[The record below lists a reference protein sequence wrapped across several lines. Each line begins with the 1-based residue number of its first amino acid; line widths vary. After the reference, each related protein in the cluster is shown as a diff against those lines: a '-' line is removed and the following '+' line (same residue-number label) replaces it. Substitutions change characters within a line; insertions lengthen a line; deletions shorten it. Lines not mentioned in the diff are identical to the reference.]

1 MDNYNNDY
9 NKDLYTAQS
18 EDFCKSCYSSGKSR
32 AGCLWVLVAAV
43 AFFVI
48 FKAVQTVFDTK
59 GAVIVTVL
67 LLFAAA
73 GIKIINR
80 KTKG

>member
-32 AGCLWVLVAAV
+32 AGCLWALVAAGGIGLVYIV
-43 AFFVI
+43 AANFV
-48 FKAVQTVFDTK
+48 
-59 GAVIVTVL
+59 GSGG
-67 LLFAAA
+67 AAA
-73 GIKIINR
+73 ATLLAAAAVAAKILRR
-80 KTKG
+80 KK